1 MWGAWRWGG
10 EGPGHGNLTMINYR
24 SWCNVLTTRLEVGK
38 NSMWTKWSLKELSE
52 ALLRWLKALL
62 TTTRPSFHP
71 SLHAAL
77 TTISWLDC
85 DMKQKL
91 GCIWQPST
99 QWLDWEAQTLPKANL
114 ACQHGS
120 WVLSAAN
127 LPTTAFWIPGNHY
140 IWEVCSANRDA
151 ENCEKPESSVGQ
163 RGSNSSVSVFSI
175 TISNLQPYSPYG
187 ASKGEQTGFDEIS
200 YQVLPQDQ
208 THLSLT
214 S

>member
-10 EGPGHGNLTMINYR
+10 EWPGHGNLTMINYR

-38 NSMWTKWSLKELSE
+38 NSMWTKWSLKGLSE
-52 ALLRWLKALL
+52 ALRWLKALL
-62 TTTRPSFHP
+62 TTTHPSFHP

-99 QWLDWEAQTLPKANL
+99 QWLDWGAQTLPKANL
-114 ACQHGS
+114 AYKHGS

-140 IWEVCSANRDA
+140 IWQVCSANRCRKLWEA
-151 ENCEKPESSVGQ
+151 WEQ
-163 RGSNSSVSVFSI
+163 RWSERVQFFYQGI
-175 TISNLQPYSPYG
+175 LHDHIQPPAPQPTH

-208 THLSLT
+208 TRLSLT